1 MSKYDMC
8 EAMYAQSH
16 GAIVARRRSMVAPAS
31 IVLMGVALLAINV
44 LAVDSSVENANLKSA
59 IVLFGAVLVVVGV
72 IYALVRRSGEPF
84 LVADG
89 CFLNK
94 KELKFYKERSSE
106 VRDLVKRGDFT
117 TLQALPEDGVSAV
130 TVVLYTSPRSSFT
143 VAQVFEYEE
152 MEMRPTS
159 DLVMKA

>member
-8 EAMYAQSH
+8 EAMYALSH
-16 GAIVARRRSMVAPAS
+16 GAVVARRRSMVAPVA
-31 IVLMGVALLAINV
+31 IVLMGVALLATNV
-44 LAVDSSVENANLKSA
+44 LVVDGSAENTNLKSA
-59 IVLFGAVLVVVGV
+59 IVLFGAMLVVVGV
-72 IYALVRRSGEPF
+72 IYALMRRSGDPF

-94 KELKFYKERSSE
+94 KELKFFKERSSE

-117 TLQALPEDGVSAV
+117 TLHKLQEDGVSAV
-130 TVVLYTSPRSSFT
+130 TVVIYTSPRSGFCA
-143 VAQVFEYEE
+143 AQVFEYED

>member
-8 EAMYAQSH
+8 EAMYALSH
-16 GAIVARRRSMVAPAS
+16 GAIVPRRRSMVAPAI
-31 IVLMGVALLAINV
+31 IVAAGVALIAINGLLV
-44 LAVDSSVENANLKSA
+44 EGVADRSSLKAA
-59 IVLFGAVLVVVGV
+59 IMLFGVAIVVVGV
-72 IYALVRRSGEPF
+72 IFALVRRSGEPF

-89 CFLNK
+89 CFLCK

-117 TLQALPEDGVSAV
+117 TLRELPEDGVSAV

-143 VAQVFEYEE
+143 VAQVFEYQE
-152 MEMRPTS
+152 MEIRPTREI
-159 DLVMKA
+159 VMKA

>member
-1 MSKYDMC
+1 MLRLIYILLFAFLSLALDKSAEEVMSTD
-8 EAMYAQSH
+8 
-16 GAIVARRRSMVAPAS
+16 VARVELSAQDNAEQLWCCRECNSDMLRTMRTATPTIAQNSTS
-31 IVLMGVALLAINV
+31 IIQQ
-44 LAVDSSVENANLKSA
+44 
-59 IVLFGAVLVVVGV
+59 
-72 IYALVRRSGEPF
+72 VRHRLDEQ
-84 LVADG
+84 
-89 CFLNK
+89 
-94 KELKFYKERSSE
+94 LKFYKERSSE
-106 VRDLVKRGDFT
+106 INDLVKRGDFT